1 MLSFGMCMCLL
12 LSGFVFI
19 FEELVY
25 FVHALGEWNPYCY
38 FSEFLLVSWHGFIQ
52 LEKEEL

>member
-1 MLSFGMCMCLL
+1 MEHSILVFSVNDFTRFLCTAYIVCLMLSFGMCMCLL

-25 FVHALGEWNPYCY
+25 FVHALGE
-38 FSEFLLVSWHGFIQ
+38 
-52 LEKEEL
+52 